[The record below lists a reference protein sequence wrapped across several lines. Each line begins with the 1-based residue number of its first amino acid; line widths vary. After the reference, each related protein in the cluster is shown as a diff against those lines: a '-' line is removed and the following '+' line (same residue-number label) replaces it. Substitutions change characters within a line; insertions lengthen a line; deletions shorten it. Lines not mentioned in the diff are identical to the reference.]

1 MDIHCRA
8 LLLISLLSVAVTRQ
22 AYSQYDSL
30 LIDGLYRTFL
40 LHLPSGYTD
49 AQPLPLIV
57 AMHGGF
63 GSAINLQNQSGL
75 SIKADQEQFIVVY
88 PEGYR
93 GGFLNIRT
101 WNAGWCCGA
110 SSDQQIDDVGFVD
123 TLLDILTARY
133 AIDPNRIYATGMS
146 NGGFM
151 AYRLAC
157 ELSHR
162 IGAIA
167 PVACSMSLTSC
178 DPERPVPVIHFH
190 SYLDS
195 SVPHQGGIGDGV
207 SSHYNPPLDSI
218 GKVWAEKNNCRN
230 MANTLTDNDQ
240 YTQIQWTQCDCQS
253 EIIHYLTRDGGHS
266 WPGGQQTII
275 GDPVSQFID
284 ANDLMWTFFQRHSLE
299 CNITPVVNLTEN
311 TAPEIY
317 PNPSDGMFYLSQAV
331 HQDLSFRIYHA
342 TGQEVTASIREN
354 LIDLSNAEPGVYFLR
369 LRMADQVWTI
379 KLLKNTP

>member
-1 MDIHCRA
+1 MDIHFRTI
-8 LLLISLLSVAVTRQ
+8 LLISLLSVAVTRLT
-22 AYSQYDSL
+22 YSQYDSL

-40 LHLPSGYTD
+40 LHLPSGYTGVE
-49 AQPLPLIV
+49 PLPLMV

-75 SIKADQEQFIVVY
+75 SIKADQEHFIVVY
-88 PEGYR
+88 PEGLR
-93 GGFLNIRT
+93 GGLLNIRT

-110 SSDQQIDDVGFVD
+110 SSDQKIDDVGFVD

-162 IGAIA
+162 IAAIA
-167 PVACSMSLTSC
+167 PVACSMSMTSC
-178 DPERPVPVIHFH
+178 SPERPVPVIHFH

-195 SVPHQGGIGDGV
+195 SVPYQGGIGDGV
-207 SSHYNPPLDSI
+207 SNHYNPPLDSV
-218 GKVWAEKNNCRN
+218 GKVWAGKNHCQN
-230 MANTLTDNDQ
+230 MAETLTDNDQ

-253 EIIHYLTRDGGHS
+253 EINHYLTRDGGHS

-284 ANDLMWTFFQRHSLE
+284 ANDLMWAFFQKHALE
-299 CNITPVVNLTEN
+299 CSTTAINLSEN
-311 TAPEIY
+311 TIPGIY
-317 PNPSDGMFYLSQAV
+317 PNPSTGIFHLSQAGNR
-331 HQDLSFRIYHA
+331 DFPFRIYHT
-342 TGQEVTASIREN
+342 TGQEITATIHGN
-354 LIDLSNAEPGVYFLR
+354 TIDLSHAEPGIYFLHI
-369 LRMADQVWTI
+369 LMADQVRTI
-379 KLLKNTP
+379 QLIKTAP

>member
-8 LLLISLLSVAVTRQ
+8 LLFISLLSVAVTRQ

-49 AQPLPLIV
+49 VQPLPLIV

-162 IGAIA
+162 IAAIA

-190 SYLDS
+190 SFLDS
-195 SVPHQGGIGDGV
+195 SVPYQGGIGDGV
-207 SSHYNPPLDSI
+207 SNHYNPPLDSI

-230 MANTLTDNDQ
+230 MEEMLTDNDQ

-253 EIIHYLTRDGGHS
+253 EINQYLTRDGGHS

-284 ANDLMWTFFQRHSLE
+284 ANDLMWTFFQKHSLE
-299 CNITPVVNLTEN
+299 CNTTPVVNLSEN
-311 TAPEIY
+311 TTPEIY
-317 PNPSDGMFYLSQAV
+317 PNPSNGMFYLSQV
-331 HQDLSFRIYHA
+331 FDQDLSFRVYDA
-342 TGQEVTASIREN
+342 TGQEITATIHGN
-354 LIDLSNAEPGVYFLR
+354 AIDLSRVEPGIYFLH
-369 LRMADQVWTI
+369 LRMADQVRTI
-379 KLLKNTP
+379 KLIKTVP